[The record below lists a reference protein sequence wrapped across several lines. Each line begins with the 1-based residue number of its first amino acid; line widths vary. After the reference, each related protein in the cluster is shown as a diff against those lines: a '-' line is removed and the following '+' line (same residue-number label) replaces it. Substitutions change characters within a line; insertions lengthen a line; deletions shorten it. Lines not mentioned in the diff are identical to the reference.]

1 MVSQLVTLN
10 EYSELPVKEPD
21 WLIPNLIPREGLI
34 LLIGPPKEGKSFLAL
49 QLARDAA
56 QAKPILGHEIDKPIV
71 SLYLQLD
78 ARPRVWRIV
87 TRSLKECGEDLS
99 GPVFFV
105 HPDNWGRYNILL
117 ESDRNILRSY
127 VEQSQAELIILDV
140 LREVHAVDENDSTTM
155 KLVGDGLLSTF
166 PKCSLLVIHH
176 SRKIP
181 PDVPNPDP
189 MTYGRGSSYMVGKA
203 DAVWFLYKNKLRI
216 VPRFDEDTTI
226 EAVREESGF
235 WSFPKLAELKNI
247 KANILSLCKEFPEL
261 SHNQI
266 APIARDKFGISRKL
280 YYQVLSSNPCKHTL
294 H

>member
-1 MVSQLVTLN
+1 MNQLVTLH

-34 LLIGPPKEGKSFLAL
+34 LLIGPPKVGKSFLAL

-56 QAKPILGHEIDKPIV
+56 QAKPVLGHEIDKPIT

-87 TRSLKECGEDLS
+87 TRSLKESGENLS

-105 HPDNWGRYNILL
+105 HPDNWSRYNILL
-117 ESDRNILRSY
+117 ESDRNILRQY
-127 VEQSQAELIILDV
+127 VEKAEAELVILDV

-166 PKCSLLVIHH
+166 PKCSLLIVHH

-181 PDVPNPDP
+181 SDVPDPDP
-189 MTYGRGSSYMVGKA
+189 MTYGRGSSYIVGKA
-203 DAVWFLYKNKLRI
+203 DAVWFLYRSKLRI
-216 VPRFDEDTTI
+216 IPRFDEDTTI

-235 WSFPKLAELKNI
+235 WAFPKLEEFKRV
-247 KANILSLCKEFPEL
+247 KEQVSSLCKEFPEL

-266 APIARDKFGISRKL
+266 SFIAREKFGIHRKM
-280 YYQVLSSNPCKHTL
+280 YYQNLPSTCSHSA
-294 H
+294 

>member
-105 HPDNWGRYNILL
+105 HPDNCGRYNILL

-140 LREVHAVDENDSTTM
+140 LREVHQ
-155 KLVGDGLLSTF
+155 GLLILLGIVLHNFLKCYGHSLREYYIFHSYQDVQRIQGHLNLPHIPST
-166 PKCSLLVIHH
+166 S
-176 SRKIP
+176 
-181 PDVPNPDP
+181 
-189 MTYGRGSSYMVGKA
+189 
-203 DAVWFLYKNKLRI
+203 
-216 VPRFDEDTTI
+216 
-226 EAVREESGF
+226 
-235 WSFPKLAELKNI
+235 ELQ
-247 KANILSLCKEFPEL
+247 C
-261 SHNQI
+261 
-266 APIARDKFGISRKL
+266 ARL
-280 YYQVLSSNPCKHTL
+280 
-294 H
+294 